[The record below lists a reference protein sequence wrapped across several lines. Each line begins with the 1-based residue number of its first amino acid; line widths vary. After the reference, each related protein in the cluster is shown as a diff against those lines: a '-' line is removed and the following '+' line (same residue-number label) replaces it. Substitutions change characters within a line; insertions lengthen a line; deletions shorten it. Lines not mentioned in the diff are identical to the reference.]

1 MRQSRYVVSLFYQH
15 AISSFISQGDDVLL
29 LHAHCTQKKI
39 VTRSYYLMQCLQNW
53 VLIVVT
59 LVLGISFLH
68 MHVCKNCKS
77 KVLVQYWMTISFKL
91 FSISRKYFNSNSK
104 GWIKAESEFNC
115 RKKVHLIFG
124 MKKKYITYE
133 ETVKK
138 IKYIILSI

>member
-1 MRQSRYVVSLFYQH
+1 
-15 AISSFISQGDDVLL
+15 
-29 LHAHCTQKKI
+29 
-39 VTRSYYLMQCLQNW
+39 
-53 VLIVVT
+53 
-59 LVLGISFLH
+59 
-68 MHVCKNCKS
+68 
-77 KVLVQYWMTISFKL
+77 MTISFKL

-138 IKYIILSI
+138 IKYIILSIQYFPNPDQSIKKVLVPKDGWFL

>member
-1 MRQSRYVVSLFYQH
+1 
-15 AISSFISQGDDVLL
+15 
-29 LHAHCTQKKI
+29 
-39 VTRSYYLMQCLQNW
+39 MQCLQNW

-124 MKKKYITYE
+124 IKRIYYLWRNSKKKSNISFFQYNIFPTPINQLRKFWYQKMVGSCNVSLFYVE
-133 ETVKK
+133 WHFTFRHIAAKK
-138 IKYIILSI
+138 G